1 VINTD
6 NAYRKKMHHD
16 SGGDSHCVV
25 SKKTKKTQLSLGKT
39 RYSLYS
45 FCCSILIFKVVQ
57 GK

>member
-25 SKKTKKTQLSLGKT
+25 SKKTKKNPAVARENALQPIQFLLQYTDL
-39 RYSLYS
+39 
-45 FCCSILIFKVVQ
+45 Q
-57 GK
+57 GCPR